1 MAALVAVALMASACS
16 DDDDV
21 STTEAPA
28 TSEVEDP
35 VAAAEARVEEA
46 ESGVTDSQEALEAAG
61 EQFCV
66 DAESYLEVLDRYGK
80 LFTDDAATVGDIQT
94 LGADLVEPRETVAA
108 SVNEV
113 EAAKTALAAAGQEL
127 ADAEAALVEAI
138 ATASS
143 VPTSSTT
150 PATTTTTT
158 LVPPATIERVQQAED
173 DLAQT
178 GEGITAATPLA
189 EATAEYNSAA
199 FALQIAWL
207 RLFYDAGCLTDE
219 QQAEAV
225 EQVTAYTTAL
235 QTELQQVG
243 YYDGPIDGIYGPLT
257 VDAVKRLQADSD
269 LPETG
274 FVDKATAEALDAL
287 LAELDLQ
294 TAAADLTHTASVQTV
309 LTLTGFWDGPIDGV
323 WTDELTAALQE
334 FQTALGVEPTGI
346 VDAATLAAF
355 QQALAEPQA
364 SPTPTTTDAPA
375 TTAAADDSRRNHTG
389 DDHRRPRRRWGGDR
403 PRRRLRSRPDPHR
416 RQRHD
421 RLPVHARRPG
431 RPDLHRCVRRG
442 VAAADRRRRQPA
454 HRWRRRRRVA
464 ARYHRAPGGGH
475 PGHVQRLAALLLRRR
490 LRPRRHQRSG
500 SGRRVVRARPDR
512 QRDRQRLTASTY
524 RRENTFRR
532 PPSRH
537 RQGHRSGPPCGDT
550 QVPTGAGWGRLRS
563 PDSELLRRNR

>member
-1 MAALVAVALMASACS
+1 MAALVAVALMASACGDD

-21 STTEAPA
+21 STTGAPA
-28 TSEVEDP
+28 ASEVQDP
-35 VAAAEARVEEA
+35 VAAAEARVEAA
-46 ESGVTDSQEALEAAG
+46 ESGLTESQEALEAAG

-113 EAAKTALAAAGQEL
+113 EEAKTALAAAGQEL
-127 ADAEAALVEAI
+127 ADAQAALVAAI

-150 PATTTTTT
+150 AATTTTTT

-207 RLFYDAGCLTDE
+207 RLFYDAGCLTDQ

-225 EQVTAYTTAL
+225 EQVTAYTTTL

-243 YYDGPIDGIYGPLT
+243 YYDGPIDGIYGPAT
-257 VDAVKRLQADSD
+257 VDAVKRLQADSG

-294 TAAADLTHTASVQTV
+294 TAAADLTHTAAVQTV
-309 LTLTGFWDGPIDGV
+309 LTLTGFWQGPIDGV
-323 WTDELTAALQE
+323 WTDELTEALQE
-334 FQTALGVEPTGI
+334 FQIALGVEPTGV

-355 QQALAEPQA
+355 QQALAEPQP
-364 SPTPTTTDAPA
+364 SPTPTTTTSAPDRTVAPTTTAPSAGGEATVLVADSDLGQILTAADGMTVYLFMPDAQSTPTCIDSCA
-375 TTAAADDSRRNHTG
+375 TTWPPLTVDDADQLT
-389 DDHRRPRRRWGGDR
+389 GGD
-403 PRRRLRSRPDPHR
+403 
-416 RQRHD
+416 
-421 RLPVHARRPG
+421 
-431 RPDLHRCVRRG
+431 G
-442 VAAADRRRRQPA
+442 VDASLLDTTEHPAAGIQVTYNGWPLYFFAGDS
-454 HRWRRRRRVA
+454 
-464 ARYHRAPGGGH
+464 APGDTNGQGQGG
-475 PGHVQRLAALLLRRR
+475 VWYVL
-490 LRPRRHQRSG
+490 
-500 SGRRVVRARPDR
+500 D
-512 QRDRQRLTASTY
+512 
-524 RRENTFRR
+524 
-532 PPSRH
+532 
-537 RQGHRSGPPCGDT
+537 
-550 QVPTGAGWGRLRS
+550 PTGNAVDG
-563 PDSELLRRNR
+563 D

>member
-46 ESGVTDSQEALEAAG
+46 ESGVTDSQEALEAAAQ
-61 EQFCV
+61 QFCV
-66 DAESYLEVLDRYGK
+66 DAEGYLEVLDRYGK

-94 LGADLVEPRETVAA
+94 LGADLVEPRETVASA
-108 SVNEV
+108 VNEI
-113 EAAKTALAAAGQEL
+113 EEAKTALAAAGQEL
-127 ADAEAALVEAI
+127 SDAEAALVEAI

-207 RLFYDAGCLTDE
+207 RLFYDAGCFADE

-225 EQVTAYTTAL
+225 EQVTAYTTTL

-257 VDAVKRLQADSD
+257 VEGVKRLQADSD

-274 FVDKATAEALDAL
+274 FVDKATAEALDDL
-287 LAELDLQ
+287 LAELDMQ
-294 TAAADLTHTASVQTV
+294 TAAADLTHTAALQTV
-309 LTLTGFWDGPIDGV
+309 LTLTGFWQGPIDGV
-323 WTDELTAALQE
+323 WTEELTAALQE
-334 FQTALGVEPTGI
+334 FQIALGVEPTGI
-346 VDAATLAAF
+346 VDTATLAAF
-355 QQALAEPQA
+355 QQALTEPQA
-364 SPTPTTTDAPA
+364 PPTPTTTRAPA
-375 TTAAADDSRRNHTG
+375 RTVAPTTPAATTPQTTTAAPAAGGEPTVLVADSDLGQIITAANGMTLYLFTPDAQGTPTCIDTCAQAWPPLTVDEASQLT
-389 DDHRRPRRRWGGDR
+389 GGD
-403 PRRRLRSRPDPHR
+403 
-416 RQRHD
+416 
-421 RLPVHARRPG
+421 
-431 RPDLHRCVRRG
+431 G
-442 VAAADRRRRQPA
+442 VDASLLATTEHPTAGTQVTYNGWPLYFFATDS
-454 HRWRRRRRVA
+454 
-464 ARYHRAPGGGH
+464 APGDTDGQGQGG
-475 PGHVQRLAALLLRRR
+475 VWYVL
-490 LRPRRHQRSG
+490 
-500 SGRRVVRARPDR
+500 D
-512 QRDRQRLTASTY
+512 
-524 RRENTFRR
+524 
-532 PPSRH
+532 
-537 RQGHRSGPPCGDT
+537 
-550 QVPTGAGWGRLRS
+550 PTGN
-563 PDSELLRRNR
+563 PIDND

>member
-1 MAALVAVALMASACS
+1 MASACS
-16 DDDDV
+16 DDDDA

-28 TSEVEDP
+28 TTDVEDP

-46 ESGVTDSQEALEAAG
+46 ESGVTDSQEALAAAG

-66 DAESYLEVLDRYGK
+66 DAEGYVEVLDRYGK
-80 LFTDDAATVGDIQT
+80 LFTDDAATVGDVQT
-94 LGADLVEPRETVAA
+94 LGADLVEPRETVAS

-113 EAAKTALAAAGQEL
+113 EEAKTALAAAGQEL
-127 ADAEAALVEAI
+127 ADAQAALAEAI

-150 PATTTTTT
+150 PETTTTTT

-207 RLFYDAGCLTDE
+207 RLLYDAGCLTDE

-225 EQVTAYTTAL
+225 EQVTAYTTTL

-243 YYDGPIDGIYGPLT
+243 YYDGPIDGIYGPAT

-274 FVDKATAEALDAL
+274 FVDRATAEALDEL

-294 TAAADLTHTASVQTV
+294 TAAADLTHTAAVQTV
-309 LTLTGFWDGPIDGV
+309 LTLAGFWQGPIDGV

-334 FQTALGVEPTGI
+334 FQSALGVEPTGA
-346 VDAATLAAF
+346 VDPATLAAL
-355 QQALAEPQA
+355 QQALAELQA
-364 SPTPTTTDAPA
+364 PPPTTTAPA
-375 TTAAADDSRRNHTG
+375 TTVAATTPTTPVTADDPAAGEATVLVADSDLGQILTAADGMTVYLFMTDAQGAPTCTDSCAQAWPPLTV
-389 DDHRRPRRRWGGDR
+389 DDASQLIGGD
-403 PRRRLRSRPDPHR
+403 
-416 RQRHD
+416 
-421 RLPVHARRPG
+421 
-431 RPDLHRCVRRG
+431 G
-442 VAAADRRRRQPA
+442 VDASLLGTTEHPAAGIQVTYNGWPLYFFVGDS
-454 HRWRRRRRVA
+454 
-464 ARYHRAPGGGH
+464 APGDTNGQGQGG
-475 PGHVQRLAALLLRRR
+475 VWY
-490 LRPRRHQRSG
+490 
-500 SGRRVVRARPDR
+500 VVDP
-512 QRDRQRLTASTY
+512 
-524 RRENTFRR
+524 
-532 PPSRH
+532 
-537 RQGHRSGPPCGDT
+537 
-550 QVPTGAGWGRLRS
+550 AGNAI
-563 PDSELLRRNR
+563 DSD